1 MVTGVGE
8 MAFIHGVV
16 FDCADPELL
25 ANFWLAAL
33 DWEYRTFKPEE
44 DWITIQPKGGDQA
57 MSLGFGTVPE
67 GKVVKNRVHLD
78 LRPMPGVTWEEEQAR
93 LEALGATHLWTIE
106 DYHVV
111 LADPEGNEFCLLNP
125 KYYPPADVEVLTHG
139 DS

>member
-1 MVTGVGE
+1 

-16 FDCADPELL
+16 FDCTDPQLL
-25 ANFWLAAL
+25 AAFWLAAL
-33 DWEYRTFKPEE
+33 DWEYRTVGVED

-78 LRPMPGVTWEEEQAR
+78 LRPLSGVTWEEERAR
-93 LEALGATHLWTIE
+93 LEALGATHCWTIE

-125 KYYPPADVEVLTHG
+125 KYYELNVVDVPTHG
-139 DS
+139 YS